1 MATRMKQ
8 RRGTE
13 LSWTTSDPIL
23 EDGELALN
31 TNNGQFKIGD
41 GFSNWSELPY
51 FVGPTGPTG
60 PTGPEGASGLSW
72 EGTWSAL
79 TDYAANDAVFHN
91 GASWFAEGNPP
102 VGEEPATLSTYWFPL
117 ALQGLPGLPGEDGLD
132 GPPGEAGPAGAV
144 GATGDTGPAGATGA
158 TGNTGPVG
166 QRGGTV
172 YYYSGSSTTDS
183 DPGFGNVR
191 FNVSSISSVT
201 WIYINN
207 NVANLGSMT
216 GWYDSWDD
224 SNNPVRGILSIDSSS
239 SESSESL
246 KLSVTGNV
254 VVASGYYKIPVAY
267 LGGSILTGGVV
278 ISFSRSG
285 DNAPGY
291 NNVILNSAFDIWQR
305 GTSFTSRDSW
315 TADRFYFLGNGSGVT
330 STISQVAFT
339 SGAAPLIGYDGR
351 FFLRYNQ
358 SAAGSGNTLNILDNI
373 IEDVRTLAGQTVTIS
388 FFAKADAARNINVS
402 FRANYGTG
410 GSASVNS
417 FSTPISVTTSW
428 QRYSVTTETAG
439 VSGKTIGAN
448 SNLVLR
454 LFLPTN
460 TTQTIDIWGVQLES
474 GSAATPFQRNGANPQ
489 AELAACQRYFYRM
502 GGGYGLAGFAAI
514 RSSTLANP
522 FITHPVE
529 MRVTPTFTVSASN
542 AMSIFGTGTYTSTAF
557 GTFAT
562 NTRNTVLDVTSSLM
576 PTGDAA
582 IAAITSG
589 QTIDWSAE
597 L

>member
-1 MATRMKQ
+1 M
-8 RRGTE
+8 
-13 LSWTTSDPIL
+13 TS
-23 EDGELALN
+23 
-31 TNNGQFKIGD
+31 
-41 GFSNWSELPY
+41 
-51 FVGPTGPTG
+51 
-60 PTGPEGASGLSW
+60 
-72 EGTWSAL
+72 
-79 TDYAANDAVFHN
+79 
-91 GASWFAEGNPP
+91 
-102 VGEEPATLSTYWFPL
+102 
-117 ALQGLPGLPGEDGLD
+117 
-132 GPPGEAGPAGAV
+132 
-144 GATGDTGPAGATGA
+144 
-158 TGNTGPVG
+158 
-166 QRGGTV
+166 
-172 YYYSGSSTTDS
+172 
-183 DPGFGNVR
+183 
-191 FNVSSISSVT
+191 
-201 WIYINN
+201 
-207 NVANLGSMT
+207 
-216 GWYDSWDD
+216 WYDSWDD

-330 STISQVAFT
+330 STISQVEFT

-410 GSASVNS
+410 GSASSNS

-428 QRYSVTTETAG
+428 QRYSVTTETPS

-454 LFLPTN
+454 LSLPAN

-502 GGGYGLAGFAAI
+502 GSGYGLAGFAAI
-514 RSSTLANP
+514 RSSSLANP